1 MISEIDI
8 RDWEMQPLTK
18 LYNVEKNTPIK
29 TEDGEMLLFKYIEGM
44 YSLCVSLSGEAT
56 YIAAWTDVYPFKR
69 NAK

>member
-1 MISEIDI
+1 MISEVDI

-29 TEDGEMLLFKYIEGM
+29 TEDGEMLLFKHIDGM
-44 YSLCVSLSGEAT
+44 YSLCVSLSGEVSH
-56 YIAAWTDVYPFKR
+56 IAAWEEVYPFKR